1 MVRRR
6 RARYH
11 ASALV
16 RFIVRCCRIAL
27 LVLAAAGPAPPPPPP
42 PRPQTVEMREE
53 RSSAGLPER

>member
-1 MVRRR
+1 MLRRR

-16 RFIVRCCRIAL
+16 RFIVRGCRIVV

-42 PRPQTVEMREE
+42 PRPQTVELREE
-53 RSSAGLPER
+53 RGSEGLPER